1 MMANAVANARA
12 TNQDA
17 LEDGKTFMTQEQ
29 VAAQLS
35 SMNREKMEK
44 LRVKKNTE
52 FEHNL
57 TNMLIHLYNGK
68 NCNDFIKEYKVILDN
83 VIPLFA
89 KLLANMDQAQLR
101 PLFPTAPRQVQE
113 EDRRDRR
120 PGQGEA
126 QERFGRRRPHQGR
139 AQAAAGAGFKCRR
152 QGGAEL
158 LCVAVR

>member
-1 MMANAVANARA
+1 
-12 TNQDA
+12 
-17 LEDGKTFMTQEQ
+17 MTQEQ

-83 VIPLFA
+83 VTTLHANDFA
-89 KLLANMDQAQLR
+89 
-101 PLFPTAPRQVQE
+101 
-113 EDRRDRR
+113 
-120 PGQGEA
+120 
-126 QERFGRRRPHQGR
+126 
-139 AQAAAGAGFKCRR
+139 
-152 QGGAEL
+152 
-158 LCVAVR
+158 